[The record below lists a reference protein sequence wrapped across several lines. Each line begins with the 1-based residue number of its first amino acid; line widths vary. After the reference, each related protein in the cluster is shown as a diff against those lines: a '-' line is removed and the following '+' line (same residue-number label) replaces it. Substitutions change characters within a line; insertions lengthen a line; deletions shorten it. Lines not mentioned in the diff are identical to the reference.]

1 MYNVY
6 IGADPRFQ
14 AAYKVAETSLIEKN
28 VSHETFSHGLN
39 LTNLIARGYY
49 TRPTS
54 RRDGHLWDDIS
65 GAPMSTEFAIS
76 RFLVPFLSNFSG
88 WSIFCDSD
96 FLFRADIAKV
106 FDLADDKYALMC
118 VHHNYA
124 PPEGIK
130 MDGQVQTQ
138 YSRKNWSSFML
149 FNNAH
154 PANKFL
160 SLKNINTLAGRDLHG
175 FCWLLDE
182 EIGKLDESWNWLE
195 GHSNPEI
202 VPDAV
207 HYTRGTPDIAGY
219 ENAPYADEWRAY
231 ADR

>member
-1 MYNVY
+1 MYNVF
-6 IGADPRFQ
+6 IGADQRFQ
-14 AAYKVAETSLIEKN
+14 QAYKVAELSLIEKN
-28 VSHETFSHGLN
+28 VSNEVFARGLN
-39 LTNLIARGYY
+39 LTHLREQGFYS
-49 TRPTS
+49 RPTS
-54 RRDGHLWDDIS
+54 GVSGDLWDDIS

-76 RFLVPFLSNFSG
+76 RFLVPFLSSYSG

-96 FLFRADIAKV
+96 FLFRSDIAKV
-106 FDLADDKYALMC
+106 FDLADDKYAMMC
-118 VHHNYA
+118 VHHDYT
-124 PPEGIK
+124 PKEHFK

-154 PANKFL
+154 KANRFL
-160 SLKNINTLAGRDLHG
+160 SLKNVNSLAGRDLHR

-202 VPDAV
+202 IPDAV
-207 HYTRGTPDIAGY
+207 HYTRGTPDMAGF
-219 ENAPYADEWRAY
+219 EKAPYADEWRRY